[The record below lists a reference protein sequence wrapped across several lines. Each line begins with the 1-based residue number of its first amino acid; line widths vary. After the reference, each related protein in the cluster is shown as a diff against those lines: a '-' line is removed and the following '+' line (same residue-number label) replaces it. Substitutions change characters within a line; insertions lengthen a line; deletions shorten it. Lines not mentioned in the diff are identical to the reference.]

1 MVQTDLMQTAGLE
14 TRPVA
19 PATSLLEASEVA
31 KWLGVSEQW
40 VREHGTKR
48 EPRLNSIR
56 VGRLLRFR
64 REDVED
70 FIARCRR

>member
-1 MVQTDLMQTAGLE
+1 MVQMDSTQTEASE
-14 TRPVA
+14 TQFRV
-19 PATSLLEASEVA
+19 PATSLLEASDVA
-31 KWLGVSEQW
+31 KWLGVSERW

-48 EPRLNSIR
+48 ESRLKSIR

>member
-1 MVQTDLMQTAGLE
+1 MVQIDPTYTE
-14 TRPVA
+14 NSKTRFGA
-19 PATSLLEASEVA
+19 AAASLLEASAVA

-48 EPRLNSIR
+48 EPRLKSIR